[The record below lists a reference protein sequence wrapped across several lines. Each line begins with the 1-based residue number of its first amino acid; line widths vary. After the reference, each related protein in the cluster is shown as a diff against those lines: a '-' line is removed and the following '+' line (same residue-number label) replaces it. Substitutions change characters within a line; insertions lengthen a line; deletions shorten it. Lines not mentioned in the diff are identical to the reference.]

1 MAEIDPNIPSSFI
14 KTLRDSEVSVNASE
28 ELQDLLNPSIA
39 ARQMSPPIS
48 GTIKKRLNREYEYF
62 WARDRN
68 GQDPDHS
75 RIEQLR
81 GDGWEYATTKD
92 VQMATEDTVKGRD
105 KEGFSNEIRSGDRR
119 LMKIPMMRW
128 KEMRKAQNLQAIQ
141 QTYPQGRGQDG
152 TPMGLSNM
160 TPGVRTYLSD
170 EPIESIRARAVV
182 GDATKGEGNAS
193 VARVQK

>member
-1 MAEIDPNIPSSFI
+1 MADSFDPSVPQSFI
-14 KTLRDSEVSVNASE
+14 KGLRDSETSINASD
-28 ELQDLLNPSIA
+28 ELKDLLNPSIS

-62 WARDRN
+62 WARDLN
-68 GQDPDHS
+68 GQDADHS
-75 RIEQLR
+75 RVEQLR

-105 KEGFSNEIRSGDRR
+105 IEGFSNEIRSGDRR

-128 KEMRKAQNLQAIQ
+128 REMRKAQNLEAIA
-141 QTYPQGRGQDG
+141 QTHPAGRGG
-152 TPMGLSNM
+152 EGSPMGVGNTL
-160 TPGVRTYLSD
+160 PGVRTYLSD
-170 EPIESIRARAVV
+170 ETVEQIRGRAV
-182 GDATKGEGNAS
+182 TGEGGNAS